1 MVQVM
6 VFGLTS
12 SGPCS
17 LLFSMALSLE
27 EPPYWL
33 SWTYWRT
40 ASSALEIMGKVYTQA
55 KGEGRGEKAM
65 WQLQSLD
72 GRQTR
77 NYFYVGTLSFGQRKT
92 TEKAFIERA
101 YYISYYII

>member
-1 MVQVM
+1 MIQVM

-12 SGPCS
+12 SCPCS

-40 ASSALEIMGKVYTQA
+40 AFSALEIMGKVYTQA
-55 KGEGRGEKAM
+55 KGEGRREKAM

-92 TEKAFIERA
+92 TE